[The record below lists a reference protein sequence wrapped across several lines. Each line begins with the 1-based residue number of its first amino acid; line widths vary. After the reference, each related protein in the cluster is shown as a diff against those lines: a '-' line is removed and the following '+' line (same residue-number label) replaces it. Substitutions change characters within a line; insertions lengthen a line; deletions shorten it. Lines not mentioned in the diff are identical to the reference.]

1 MNSEIC
7 SNLDAEIGNLLWF
20 WVIFFFIC
28 RICIKYLTNIMPEV
42 GLLHLSGGPTRSL
55 NVDSWVLGP
64 NCELHIIHLSYTDLW
79 TISFSVLQRLDWSS
93 IEIFHKAAQL
103 LFFQPGQWFP
113 FPWFDVELNMP
124 QCQFQYF
131 QMPDFAEISALNFA
145 MFPHST
151 VNLQNRLQWRNNLG
165 ITIYLFNLN
174 FFATVG
180 IKLLLFCMTIM
191 AKSTNG
197 VVNG

>member
-1 MNSEIC
+1 MI
-7 SNLDAEIGNLLWF
+7 LGNFSYLSDMCK
-20 WVIFFFIC
+20 IFD
-28 RICIKYLTNIMPEV
+28 KYHVWSWAPTSV
-42 GLLHLSGGPTRSL
+42 RGPTVR
-55 NVDSWVLGP
+55 GP
-64 NCELHIIHLSYTDLW
+64 NCTFFKGGQLGTGAQLWVAHYTLSYTDLW
-79 TISFSVLQRLDWSS
+79 TISFSVLQRLDWSP

-103 LFFQPGQWFP
+103 PFFQPGQISLVHD
-113 FPWFDVELNMP
+113 FDVELNMP

-131 QMPDFAEISALNFA
+131 QMPDFAAISALNFA

-165 ITIYLFNLN
+165 ITTYLFNLN

>member
-1 MNSEIC
+1 MRFAQISRDF
-7 SNLDAEIGNLLWF
+7 DAE
-20 WVIFFFIC
+20 FFLIC
-28 RICIKYLTNIMPEV
+28 RICVKYLTNIMSEV
-42 GLLHLSGGPTRSL
+42 ELLHLSGAQLSGGPTVRSL
-55 NVDSWVLGP
+55 KVDSWVPGP

-131 QMPDFAEISALNFA
+131 QMPDFAAISALNFA

-165 ITIYLFNLN
+165 ITTYLFNLN